1 MKANKFEMSGRLSI
15 KDCFQIMYS
24 QKTNVVLSDKSL
36 KLVQGSRDRLEK
48 YIATNELVYGVNT
61 GFGSLANVRIDE
73 SQLRQLQINLIR
85 SHCVGV
91 GPYFS
96 EQIVRGILL
105 LRANTLAQ
113 GFSGVRPVVVNT
125 LLKFLNAGIHPCIPE
140 VGSLGASGDLAPL
153 AHMSLALIG
162 EGKVHHK
169 GSIKDSSLAIN
180 SENIAPLSLV
190 AKEGLALIN
199 GTPVMC
205 AMAVECL
212 VRLKNLIKYADIVA
226 TLSLEALSG
235 TDKGFQSAIHR
246 IRPHKGQQISA
257 RNVYAMLQGS
267 PNRSSHLDCDRVQ
280 DAYSL
285 RCIPQVHGACYDAF
299 EHAWNTISVEINSV
313 TDNPIV
319 LEDEIVSG
327 GNFHGEP
334 VSMVMSYLN
343 LAICELGSISERR
356 QNRLVNHNLS
366 HLPPFLV
373 KESGLNSGMMIAHY
387 TSAACVSENRCM
399 AFPPVVDSISTSAD
413 QEDHVSMG
421 VTAARHCL
429 KTLENLECI
438 LSIETLIACQG
449 LEFIS
454 YSLSPALSKV
464 VESVREMVEPLE
476 ADRVLSPD
484 IESIRTMIVDGTL
497 VEIVENEIGDLM
509 HWPLGTRD
517 I

>member
-1 MKANKFEMSGRLSI
+1 MKAKRFEINGGLSI
-15 KDCFQIMYS
+15 HECFQLMHSEETDVI
-24 QKTNVVLSDKSL
+24 LSDRSL
-36 KLVQGSRDRLEK
+36 QLIQESRERLER
-48 YIATNELVYGVNT
+48 YISTKELVYGVNT

-73 SQLRQLQINLIR
+73 SQLRQLQLNLIR

-91 GPYFS
+91 GSNFNQ
-96 EQIVRGILL
+96 QIVRGILL

-113 GFSGVRPVVVNT
+113 GYSGVRPLVVNT
-125 LLKFLNAGIHPCIPE
+125 LLKFLNTGVYPCIPE
-140 VGSLGASGDLAPL
+140 IGSLGASGDLAPL

-162 EGKVHHK
+162 EGKVYYK
-169 GSIKDSSLAIN
+169 GSIEESAIALKA
-180 SENIAPLSLV
+180 ENILPLDLV

-212 VRLKNLIKYADIVA
+212 VRLKNLIKFADIVA

-246 IRPHKGQQISA
+246 IRPHRGQQISA
-257 RNVYAMLQGS
+257 RNVYAMLKGS

-285 RCIPQVHGACYDAF
+285 RCIPQVHGSCYDAF

-373 KESGLNSGMMIAHY
+373 TESGLNSGMMIAHY
-387 TSAACVSENRCM
+387 TSAACVSENRCL

-429 KTLENLECI
+429 KTLENLESI

-464 VESVREMVEPLE
+464 VESVREVVEPLGT
-476 ADRVLSPD
+476 DRALSPD
-484 IESIRTMIVDGTL
+484 IESIRMKIIDGTL

-509 HWPLGTRD
+509 HWSPGTRD

>member
-1 MKANKFEMSGRLSI
+1 MHS
-15 KDCFQIMYS
+15 
-24 QKTNVVLSDKSL
+24 KTVDVVLSDGSF
-36 KLVQGSRDRLEK
+36 KLIKHSRERLESFVLS
-48 YIATNELVYGVNT
+48 NELVYGVNT
-61 GFGSLANVRIDE
+61 GFGSLANVRIEE
-73 SQLRQLQINLIR
+73 SQLRQLQVNLIR

-91 GPYFS
+91 GPDFS

-105 LRANTLAQ
+105 LRANTLAL
-113 GFSGVRPVVVNT
+113 GYSGVRPIVVQT
-125 LLKFLNAGIHPCIPE
+125 LLSFLNSEIYPCIPMI
-140 VGSLGASGDLAPL
+140 GSLGASGDLAPL
-153 AHMSLALIG
+153 AHMSLSLIG
-162 EGKVHHK
+162 EGKVRYR
-169 GSIKDSSLAIN
+169 GSIVDSSVAMKT
-180 SENIAPLSLV
+180 ENIKPLNLV

-205 AMAVECL
+205 AVAVECL
-212 VRLKNLIKYADIVA
+212 VRLKNLLKYADVVA

-235 TDKGFQSAIHR
+235 TDKGFQAEIHR
-246 IRPHKGQQISA
+246 IRPHAGQQLSA
-257 RNVYAMLQGS
+257 RNVYNLLQSS
-267 PNRSSHLDCDRVQ
+267 PNRLSHLNCEKVQ

-299 EHAWNTISVEINSV
+299 RHAWRVIAIEINSV

-319 LEDEIVSG
+319 LENEIVSG

-366 HLPPFLV
+366 HLPAFLV

-387 TSAACVSENRCM
+387 TSAACVSENKCM

-429 KTLENLECI
+429 KTLENLESI
-438 LSIETLIACQG
+438 LSIETLIACQA
-449 LEFIS
+449 LEFTS
-454 YSLSPALSKV
+454 NPLSPALSKV
-464 VESVREMVEPLE
+464 VDSVRDSVKALDE
-476 ADRVLSPD
+476 DRNLSPD
-484 IESIRTMIVDGTL
+484 IESIRQLILDGTL
-497 VEIVENEIGDLM
+497 VTIVENEIGDLM
-509 HWPLGTRD
+509 HWPPGTRD

>member
-1 MKANKFEMSGRLSI
+1 LNANKFEINGQLDI
-15 KDCFQIMYS
+15 EDCFKLMHS
-24 QKTNVVLSDKSL
+24 EGATVVLSERSL
-36 KLVQGSRDRLEK
+36 DSIDQSRKRLESFVSS
-48 YIATNELVYGVNT
+48 NDVVYGVNT

-73 SQLRQLQINLIR
+73 SQLRQLQVNLIR

-91 GPYFS
+91 GPDFS

-113 GFSGVRPVVVNT
+113 GYSGVRPIVVQT
-125 LLKFLNAGIHPCIPE
+125 LLSFLNSGIYPCIPE
-140 VGSLGASGDLAPL
+140 IGSLGASGDLAPL
-153 AHMSLALIG
+153 AHMSLSLIG
-162 EGKVHHK
+162 EGKVSYK
-169 GSIKDSSLAIN
+169 GSILDSSVAMSTEKIK
-180 SENIAPLSLV
+180 PLELV
-190 AKEGLALIN
+190 SKEGLALIN

-212 VRLKNLIKYADIVA
+212 VRLKNLLKYADVVS

-235 TDKGFQSAIHR
+235 TDKGFQAAIHR
-246 IRPHKGQQISA
+246 IRPHAGQQLSA

-267 PNRSSHLDCDRVQ
+267 PNRTSHLNCDKVQ

-299 EHAWNTISVEINSV
+299 KHAWDVIGVEINSV

-366 HLPPFLV
+366 HLPAFLV

-429 KTLENLECI
+429 KTLDNLESI

-454 YSLSPALSKV
+454 NPLSPALSKV
-464 VESVREMVEPLE
+464 VESVREWVAPLE
-476 ADRVLSPD
+476 ADRNLSPD
-484 IESIRTMIVDGTL
+484 IESIRKLILDGTL
-497 VEIVENEIGDLM
+497 VKIVENEIGDLM
-509 HWPLGTRD
+509 HWPPGTRD